1 MANDSSK
8 KKELRAVSFV
18 IHATR
23 GLIRNHKTRRK
34 AMFVLL
40 IIAMLLLFAGA
51 TFLQSPLNPHEH
63 PFGFILFWLA
73 CAWLTLT
80 AMLLAIFDMLVV
92 RLEARRAERT
102 LREALKKESPE
113 STTIE

>member
-1 MANDSSK
+1 MANDSSN
-8 KKELRAVSFV
+8 KKELRATSFV

-23 GLIRNHKTRRK
+23 GVIRDHKTRRK

-40 IIAMLLLFAGA
+40 IIAMVLLLAGA
-51 TFLQSPLNPHEH
+51 TFLQSPLNPREH

-73 CAWLTLT
+73 CAWLTFT
-80 AMLLAIFDMLVV
+80 AMLLAVFDMLIV
-92 RLEARRAERT
+92 RLEARRAERI
-102 LREALKKESPE
+102 LRETLKTESPE